1 VRSFPTSPRLAETIP
16 VWFPVTILAAWVSL
30 AAMLNSSQFGDNIE
44 QYVWAHG
51 MVWGYWKHPPLPTFL
66 IAALIR
72 AVGPS
77 VYWSY
82 ALAAFCFS
90 GTALFTWKIAER
102 MIGLRLA
109 AVAVLLLGLQLN
121 FSWRAQIYNH
131 NSLLI
136 LLVSAAVW
144 SALVAAY
151 DRRSGAWLL
160 AGTFAGLAMLTKYQ
174 AIVPLL
180 GLLGALWLSGAFKVR
195 NNVIGAI
202 LAVLVAALVFLP
214 HVHWL
219 VTNDFAPFTYA
230 SKSVQHLP
238 LSHRFGTL
246 ARFLF
251 TELRILFPGIA
262 CLGVFALYVKRR
274 PPAVEGAAGMA
285 KDVAAIDAKPWMLML
300 VGFPLLF
307 LSGMALFGGMHLEG
321 HWTLQTFQ
329 FLPIWLAQRLG
340 RRCPR
345 IDVRRFWHAAIL
357 VHVISMASY
366 VLAFTGLAR
375 STAPGNDRAY
385 PAKAL
390 ADIVVADWE
399 KVTACPLKYVVG
411 PSFEAGMISVY
422 SGLSPAVL
430 EEGDFHK
437 SPWVEPKDLARSGA
451 VYVERSPRPS
461 ASQGEMAIP
470 PRIIGD
476 EIKTTIY
483 WTVVPPASPCH

>member
-1 VRSFPTSPRLAETIP
+1 MP
-16 VWFPVTILAAWVSL
+16 VWFPVAIVAAWVGL
-30 AAMLNSSQFGDNIE
+30 AAMLNSSQFLDNIE

-72 AVGPS
+72 AFGPS

-82 ALAAFCFS
+82 ALAAVCFG

-102 MIGLRLA
+102 IIGSRLA

-131 NSLLI
+131 NSVLI

-144 SALVAAY
+144 SALVAAH

-160 AGTFAGLAMLTKYQ
+160 TGTLAGLAMLTKYQ
-174 AIVPLL
+174 AVVPLL

-195 NNVIGAI
+195 SNVIGAI
-202 LAVLVAALVFLP
+202 LAVLVAALVFSP
-214 HVHWL
+214 HLHWL

-238 LSHRFGTL
+238 LSRRFGTL

-251 TELRILFPGIA
+251 TELRMLFPGIV
-262 CLGVFALYVKRR
+262 CLGLFALYVKRQ
-274 PPAVEGAAGMA
+274 PAVMEGAAGMES
-285 KDVAAIDAKPWMLML
+285 DVAAINAKPWMVML
-300 VGFPLLF
+300 IGFPLLF
-307 LSGMALFGGMHLEG
+307 LTGMALFGGMHLEG

-329 FLPIWLAQRLG
+329 FLPILLAQQIG
-340 RRCPR
+340 RRWPR
-345 IDVRRFWHAAIL
+345 LDVRRFWHAAIL

-366 VLAFTGLAR
+366 VLATAGPAL

-390 ADIVVADWE
+390 ADMVVADWK
-399 KVTACPLKYVVG
+399 KVTTCPLKYVVG

-430 EEGDFHK
+430 EEGNVQK
-437 SPWVEPKDLARSGA
+437 SPWVEPRDLARSGA
-451 VYVERSPRPS
+451 VYVERSPRAS
-461 ASQGEMAIP
+461 AFQGEMATP
-470 PRIIGD
+470 PRIIGGA
-476 EIKTTIY
+476 IKTTIY
-483 WTVVPPASPCH
+483 WTVVPPALPCQ